1 MAGRRGSHPGGL
13 LVGDDLRF
21 ADIAILLDKSEEAVR
36 KLCSRTLARLRTIY
50 DQQ

>member
-1 MAGRRGSHPGGL
+1 LRFS
-13 LVGDDLRF
+13 DDLRF
-21 ADIAILLDKSEEAVR
+21 AEIAILLNKDEAAVR